1 MALPRL
7 GLLGRRRHPAQ
18 AYSMA
23 KRPGFGLWLK
33 HTWLDILTMAILGA
47 IGLLVYMLRP
57 VPNRSFAVAYPNGEV
72 VYPQFAY
79 PLRKEVVPIWLA
91 AVLAGVIPIFF
102 FALMQIRVRSFWD
115 FNNAVLGLLYSLIT
129 AAVFQVF
136 IKWLIG
142 GLRPHF
148 LDVCQPDPALLQPGN
163 GFRSLYYTREICT
176 GDEKQINDALES
188 FPSGHTTAAFA
199 GFVFLYLYL
208 NAKLKVFSN
217 YHPSLWKLALIYAPI
232 LGAVLIGGA
241 LTIDKFHNWY
251 DILAGA
257 IIGTIFAFSA
267 YRMTYA
273 AIWDWR
279 YNHIPLS
286 RVAPYDYGVPS
297 VGSAEL
303 PTYAVATRKANWGTP
318 DAALGSKEAV
328 NGLGSHSTS
337 AAGVPPVA
345 RHGSTVAPPAAPH
358 GSSVAGREAAAPSHP
373 PIGSTGGAFMEPRR
387 PVGAPARDAGNIV

>member
-1 MALPRL
+1 MP
-7 GLLGRRRHPAQ
+7 LLGRGLFGHRSQPVE

-23 KRPGFGLWLK
+23 KRPRFGLWLK
-33 HTWLDILTMAILGA
+33 HTWLDILTMALLGA
-47 IGLLVYMLRP
+47 LGLGIYMLRP
-57 VPNRSFAVAYPNGEV
+57 LPNRSFPVAYASGEL

-79 PLRKEVVPIWLA
+79 PLRKEVIPIWLA
-91 AVLAGVIPIFF
+91 ALLASLVPILF

-115 FNNAVLGLLYSLIT
+115 FNNAVMGLFYSLIP

-148 LDVCQPDPALLQPGN
+148 LDVCKPEPALQQGN
-163 GFRSLYYTREICT
+163 GFHELYYTREICT

-257 IIGTIFAFSA
+257 AIGTTFAFSA

-273 AIWDWR
+273 AVWDWR

-286 RVAPYDYGVPS
+286 RVAPYDYGVGGI
-297 VGSAEL
+297 GSAEL
-303 PTYAVATRKANWGTP
+303 PTYAVATRKANWGNSDGATG
-318 DAALGSKEAV
+318 ALGTKEAR
-328 NGLGSHSTS
+328 NSLGSHSPS
-337 AAGVPPVA
+337 A
-345 RHGSTVAPPAAPH
+345 VAPPSADPH
-358 GSSVAGREAAAPSHP
+358 GSSVAGRGAAPPSHP
-373 PIGSTGGAFMEPRR
+373 PTGSTDGAFMQSRR
-387 PVGAPARDAGNIV
+387 PVGAPARDAGNMV

>member
-1 MALPRL
+1 MALPGL
-7 GLLGRRRHPAQ
+7 GLFGRRRHPPQ

-23 KRPGFGLWLK
+23 RRPGFGLWLK

-47 IGLLVYMLRP
+47 VGLGVYMLP
-57 VPNRSFAVAYPNGEV
+57 PAPNRSFAVAYPNGEV

-91 AVLAGVIPIFF
+91 AVLAGGVPILF

-136 IKWLIG
+136 VKWLIG

-176 GDEKQINDALES
+176 GDEREINDSLES

-241 LTIDKFHNWY
+241 LTIDEFHNWY
-251 DILAGA
+251 DIFAGA
-257 IIGTIFAFSA
+257 AIGTPFAFSA

-286 RVAPYDYGVPS
+286 RVAPFDYGVGGA
-297 VGSAEL
+297 GSAEL
-303 PTYAVATRKANWGTP
+303 PSYAVPTRKANWGKP
-318 DAALGSKEAV
+318 DAALGSKEAA
-328 NGLGSHSTS
+328 NGLGSHFPS
-337 AAGVPPVA
+337 AGVPPVA
-345 RHGSTVAPPAAPH
+345 PRR
-358 GSSVAGREAAAPSHP
+358 SSVAGHDTAPPAHP
-373 PIGSTGGAFMEPRR
+373 PIVSTGGTFMQPRR

>member
-1 MALPRL
+1 MPLL
-7 GLLGRRRHPAQ
+7 GRGLFGRRRHPAE

-23 KRPGFGLWLK
+23 KRPRFGLWLK
-33 HTWLDILTMAILGA
+33 HTWLDILTMALLGA
-47 IGLLVYMLRP
+47 LGLGVYMLRP
-57 VPNRSFAVAYPNGEV
+57 VPNRSFAVAYANGEP

-91 AVLAGVIPIFF
+91 AFLAAVVPILF

-115 FNNAVLGLLYSLIT
+115 FNNAVMGLLYSLIT

-148 LDVCQPDPALLQPGN
+148 LEVCQPDTAILRPGD
-163 GFRSLYYTREICT
+163 GFQNLYYTREICT
-176 GDEKQINDALES
+176 GDEKQINDALEA

-241 LTIDKFHNWY
+241 LTIDKFHNC
-251 DILAGA
+251 
-257 IIGTIFAFSA
+257 
-267 YRMTYA
+267 
-273 AIWDWR
+273 
-279 YNHIPLS
+279 
-286 RVAPYDYGVPS
+286 
-297 VGSAEL
+297 
-303 PTYAVATRKANWGTP
+303 
-318 DAALGSKEAV
+318 
-328 NGLGSHSTS
+328 
-337 AAGVPPVA
+337 
-345 RHGSTVAPPAAPH
+345 
-358 GSSVAGREAAAPSHP
+358 SVAGPGAAPPSHP
-373 PIGSTGGAFMEPRR
+373 PIGSTGGAFMQSRKPI
-387 PVGAPARDAGNIV
+387 GAPARDAGNMV